1 MGWVMLSARKLFL
14 TQKVNDLEFKQTRLM
29 QQLHDL
35 HKYSS
40 CIADGQL
47 DYSEMAGMPQCTLPY
62 AFQYASAG
70 QTYAYGMAG
79 QQAEFL
85 HAQWIAQLEQ
95 SGQNVTQEQFEQG
108 KQYLF
113 QQALQSQLAE
123 VRKAEE
129 ARVKVIEDDIQQ
141 QLEQVKTQISAARQE
156 MQATG
161 EGIDA
166 DIKNSA
172 PKYA

>member
-35 HKYSS
+35 HKYGS
-40 CIADGQL
+40 CIADGKI
-47 DYSEMAGMPQCTLPY
+47 DYEEMAGMPVSTLPY
-62 AFQYASAG
+62 AYQYAGIG
-70 QTYAYGMAG
+70 QMYAYGMAG
-79 QQAEFL
+79 QQSEFL
-85 HAQWIAQLEQ
+85 HGQWQAQLQQ
-95 SGQNVTQEQFEQG
+95 SGQDITQEQFEQG
-108 KQYLF
+108 RQYLF

-123 VRKAEE
+123 IRKAEE
-129 ARVKVIEDDIQQ
+129 ARIKTIEDDIQQ
-141 QLEQVKTQISAARQE
+141 QLEQVKTQLSAARQE

-161 EGIDA
+161 EGIDT
-166 DIKNSA
+166 DIKNSV